1 MNQGDMAYK
10 HWKITIWEHGRK
22 EPLVTEYMGDVTEHD
37 LIRHYGLKN
46 PDVNRY
52 KIEVIKDL

>member
-1 MNQGDMAYK
+1 MAYK
-10 HWKITIWEHGRK
+10 HWKITIWEHGKK

-52 KIEVIKDL
+52 KIEVAKDL